1 MNLLNYFKETR
12 GELKHVSWPTRSQ
25 ATNFTFV
32 VIGLSI
38 FVALLLGLA
47 DYIFLQILE
56 LFI

>member
-25 ATNFTFV
+25 ATNFTLV

-38 FVALLLGLA
+38 FVALLLGLS